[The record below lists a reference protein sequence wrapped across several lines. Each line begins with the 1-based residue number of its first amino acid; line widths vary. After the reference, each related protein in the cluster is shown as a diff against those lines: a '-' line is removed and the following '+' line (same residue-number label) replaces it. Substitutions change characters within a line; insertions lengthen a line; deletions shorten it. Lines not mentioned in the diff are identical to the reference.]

1 MRIILFFSFIFFLS
15 CQRGE
20 VSSYEKYLNH
30 NDTVKYVGKEQC
42 RMCHAEIYDSYLQTG
57 MGKSMH
63 FATRNNS
70 VLANISIP
78 VVEDSIKNLSYKPF
92 FKDDTL
98 FIKEYRVKGLD
109 TTHSLTKKVDYKIGS
124 GHHTNSHLYNIN
136 GYIHQMPYTYYTQLG
151 IADLPPGFENG
162 SNTRFSREIGLE
174 CMSCHNAYSNH
185 ESKSINKYNSI
196 SDGIDCER
204 CHGPGELHVQRKLAG
219 EIIDTSK
226 YIDYSIV
233 NPAKL
238 PKDLQFDVCQRC
250 HLQGT
255 SILASGKNFNSF
267 IPGMHLKDVMDTYLP
282 KYKNNNSFIMA
293 SHADRLQQSSCFKN
307 SDITCV
313 TCHNPHK
320 SVSKLEEKYFDN
332 KCMSCH
338 DLCEDNKT
346 ENCSSCHM
354 PKSTTSD
361 IMHVSI
367 TDHKIAVQNNNINR
381 ENKDFIGLASINN
394 NNPTNLSKA
403 KAYLK
408 YFESFENKPIYLDS
422 AFYYL
427 NNSSDNFT
435 SFIQYYYLKDNQ
447 KGLINY
453 VMSNN
458 IDYSKYSD
466 HDLALAFS
474 RMGEIFALHNLF
486 VKSEEYHKV
495 AVELMTYVIDYKIKY
510 GNFLLKCN
518 KIEQAIEQ
526 YNNALD
532 LNPTIKEIHANLGFI
547 SIIKG
552 DYNSAKISLNQ
563 AIILD
568 PDYLLAYENL
578 LLLSQKQNNLKDTK
592 LYLQKILEINPN
604 HKTSN

>member
-1 MRIILFFSFIFFLS
+1 MGSAWESYPFELLSTISYFSYKLDPETGSYTNPQQMIEWRNTAMIDSAKLKKTKVLLT
-15 CQRGE
+15 
-20 VSSYEKYLNH
+20 VSS
-30 NDTVKYVGKEQC
+30 
-42 RMCHAEIYDSYLQTG
+42 
-57 MGKSMH
+57 
-63 FATRNNS
+63 
-70 VLANISIP
+70 
-78 VVEDSIKNLSYKPF
+78 
-92 FKDDTL
+92 
-98 FIKEYRVKGLD
+98 
-109 TTHSLTKKVDYKIGS
+109 
-124 GHHTNSHLYNIN
+124 
-136 GYIHQMPYTYYTQLG
+136 
-151 IADLPPGFENG
+151 
-162 SNTRFSREIGLE
+162 
-174 CMSCHNAYSNH
+174 
-185 ESKSINKYNSI
+185 
-196 SDGIDCER
+196 
-204 CHGPGELHVQRKLAG
+204 HG
-219 EIIDTSK
+219 
-226 YIDYSIV
+226 
-233 NPAKL
+233 
-238 PKDLQFDVCQRC
+238 
-250 HLQGT
+250 
-255 SILASGKNFNSF
+255 
-267 IPGMHLKDVMDTYLP
+267 
-282 KYKNNNSFIMA
+282 YKNNNSFIRA

-408 YFESFENKPIYLDS
+408 FFESFENKPIYLDS

>member
-1 MRIILFFSFIFFLS
+1 
-15 CQRGE
+15 
-20 VSSYEKYLNH
+20 
-30 NDTVKYVGKEQC
+30 
-42 RMCHAEIYDSYLQTG
+42 
-57 MGKSMH
+57 
-63 FATRNNS
+63 
-70 VLANISIP
+70 
-78 VVEDSIKNLSYKPF
+78 
-92 FKDDTL
+92 
-98 FIKEYRVKGLD
+98 
-109 TTHSLTKKVDYKIGS
+109 
-124 GHHTNSHLYNIN
+124 
-136 GYIHQMPYTYYTQLG
+136 
-151 IADLPPGFENG
+151 
-162 SNTRFSREIGLE
+162 
-174 CMSCHNAYSNH
+174 
-185 ESKSINKYNSI
+185 
-196 SDGIDCER
+196 
-204 CHGPGELHVQRKLAG
+204 
-219 EIIDTSK
+219 
-226 YIDYSIV
+226 
-233 NPAKL
+233 
-238 PKDLQFDVCQRC
+238 
-250 HLQGT
+250 
-255 SILASGKNFNSF
+255 
-267 IPGMHLKDVMDTYLP
+267 
-282 KYKNNNSFIMA
+282 
-293 SHADRLQQSSCFKN
+293 
-307 SDITCV
+307 
-313 TCHNPHK
+313 
-320 SVSKLEEKYFDN
+320 
-332 KCMSCH
+332 
-338 DLCEDNKT
+338 
-346 ENCSSCHM
+346 M
-354 PKSTTSD
+354 PKSTTLD

-486 VKSEEYHKV
+486 IKSEEYHKI

-563 AIILD
+563 AVILD